1 MVVNEMFSY
10 LTLFILFQTWQWWLM
25 RCLGVHQSILDDK
38 SPTLKTAILQL
49 IDECEYILYKKNVDR

>member
-1 MVVNEMFSY
+1 MFSY

-38 SPTLKTAILQL
+38 SPMLKTAILQL